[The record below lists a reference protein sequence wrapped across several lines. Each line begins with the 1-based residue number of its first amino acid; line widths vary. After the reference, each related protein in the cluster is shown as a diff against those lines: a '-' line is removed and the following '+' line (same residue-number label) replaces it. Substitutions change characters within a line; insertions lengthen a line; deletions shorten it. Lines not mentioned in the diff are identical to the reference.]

1 MLPSPN
7 FLLRHQVFLYCAV
20 VSGRLYPAPSKEQL
34 HRAYFLSQ
42 TPKSVAVGTISAA
55 IKCAPCLAETCA
67 HTAPQGIYSVMTLKT
82 QKKTK
87 SLGVWVV
94 SSDCDSLY
102 SFEITTGPLRMSSN
116 NNLHQY
122 GASLEFIKQ
131 NLMHMDLI
139 PSNVRNKVVDYNKS
153 GMTTNV

>member
-1 MLPSPN
+1 MCS
-7 FLLRHQVFLYCAV
+7 LL
-20 VSGRLYPAPSKEQL
+20 GRNMCTHCPLGDL
-34 HRAYFLSQ
+34 LCHD
-42 TPKSVAVGTISAA
+42 
-55 IKCAPCLAETCA
+55 
-67 HTAPQGIYSVMTLKT
+67 PQNPEKN
-82 QKKTK
+82 K